1 MLRSGGSVAWGARHY
16 VPPQVRVTERDASN
30 VSLSAQHPFFVM
42 KGVLLFFLKGVLP
55 VAGALQLLA
64 FTARPNSVWHLAR
77 ARPFPRWLRFWFGAH
92 PAAYTHV
99 A

>member
-1 MLRSGGSVAWGARHY
+1 MGGPALRCAAGKSNRARCFQRVA
-16 VPPQVRVTERDASN
+16 
-30 VSLSAQHPFFVM
+30 LSTAPFFFL
-42 KGVLLFFLKGVLP
+42 KGVLLFVLKGVLP

-77 ARPFPRWLRFWFGAH
+77 ARPFPRWLRFCFGAH

>member
-1 MLRSGGSVAWGARHY
+1 MGGPALRCAAGKSNRARCFQRVA
-16 VPPQVRVTERDASN
+16 
-30 VSLSAQHPFFVM
+30 LSTAPFFFETGFCM
-42 KGVLLFFLKGVLP
+42 KGVLP

-64 FTARPNSVWHLAR
+64 FTARHNSVWHLAR